1 MPEKLPHIFLKG
13 LAEPNKIRGQKS
25 PQGSKIPVRTSKS
38 HAQELLKTY
47 QTLVTSFSNRKIE
60 EIGEV
65 EPTQGVYVEF
75 SGLPEHDLAW
85 DRLDKSGLKLLNTKL
100 HEDKAQYATVFI
112 SSDKL
117 EVFNKK
123 IDSYLDSYDEAI
135 SEQKN
140 PKQKYL
146 IESIEQIHQATVE
159 SIIVDGVAPGKTE
172 KWFEVWL
179 IAKKESA
186 NDKFEEFRKVTRA
199 LQIVTSGS
207 YIVFPDRIVTLAKV
221 SNDSIVKILEY
232 QADVAELR
240 EVKAL
245 ASFWDRMEASEQV
258 DWAKDL
264 YERLTI
270 DNKNNVY
277 ICLLDTGVNNEHILL
292 KEFLSDKDSISYDPS
307 WSTVDKDGHGTNM
320 AGIACYGDMVNILE
334 TSEPVIINHQL
345 ESVKV
350 TPDSGK
356 NPEELLAK
364 ITMDSI
370 SSIEILEPMRR
381 RFFCSSSTS
390 DASLCVGNPSSWSG
404 AIDQLCFG
412 TLDGHK
418 RLFIQ
423 AAGNLHDEEAI
434 SYPFVNLASK
444 IEDPCQAWNSVV
456 IGGYTEKISIDD
468 DLYHGCRV
476 IAPKG
481 GLCPAS
487 KTSSTWTR
495 RWPIKPDVVF
505 EGGNLAVCSDMVTK
519 AADLSLLTTSHQ
531 PMKRQFDAFYATSAA
546 TAEAANFVAKLT
558 NDYPDA
564 WPETLRGL
572 LVHSADWTE
581 EMYKQAEADPSN
593 RKSDPTRMLLRMFGY
608 GVPSYEKASYCISNR
623 LVMISEASLKPF
635 VLEEGKSSVS
645 MNEMHIYELPWP
657 VDVLESLGDT
667 EVKLRITLSYYVDPS
682 PDNIGWQSNN
692 GYPSH
697 RLKFDMNTPLE
708 EKEKFI
714 LRIGKDSDE
723 KPDTSNNST
732 RWAVGPQ
739 ERNRGSVNSDIWIGP
754 ASEISKCG
762 IIAVY
767 PASGWW
773 KNRKHLEM
781 YDNEARYSIIISI
794 ETPVLEESIYDFV
807 DNIVR
812 NKQSIVI

>member
-1 MPEKLPHIFLKG
+1 MSEKLPHIFLKDAASPRNYVG
-13 LAEPNKIRGQKS
+13 TGGGQTNYPS
-25 PQGSKIPVRTSKS
+25 RSSKT
-38 HAQELLKTY
+38 HAQTLLRTY
-47 QTLVTSFSNRKIE
+47 QGLVTSFNSRQLEKI
-60 EIGEV
+60 GDV
-65 EPTQGVYVEF
+65 EPAKGTYAEFIGV
-75 SGLPEHDLAW
+75 PEHDLAW
-85 DRLDKSGLKLLNTKL
+85 DRLDKSGLKLLNTKV

-112 SSDKL
+112 PSDKL

-123 IDSYLDSYDEAI
+123 IDAYLESYDEAV
-135 SEQKN
+135 SKQKN
-140 PKQKYL
+140 PKQKDL
-146 IESIEQIHQATVE
+146 IESIEQIHLATVE

-245 ASFWDRMEASEQV
+245 AGFWDSMEASEQV

-264 YERLTI
+264 YERLII
-270 DNKNNVY
+270 DNTNNVY
-277 ICLLDTGVNNEHILL
+277 ICLLDTGVNNEHLLL
-292 KEFLSDKDSISYDPS
+292 KDFLNDKDSISYDPT
-307 WSTVDKDGHGTNM
+307 WSTADKIGHGTNM

-334 TSEPVIINHQL
+334 VSDPVEINHQL
-345 ESVKV
+345 ESVKI
-350 TPDSGK
+350 TSDTER
-356 NPEELLAK
+356 NPEELFAK

-370 SSIEILEPMRR
+370 YSIEILEPMRR
-381 RFFCSSSTS
+381 RLFCSSSTS

-412 TLDGHK
+412 TLDGRK

-423 AAGNLHDEEAI
+423 AAGNIQDSEAI
-434 SYPFVNLASK
+434 GYLGVNITSK

-456 IGGYTEKISIDD
+456 IGAYTGKISIYDD
-468 DLYHGCRV
+468 SYNGCKV

-495 RWPIKPDVVF
+495 KWPIKPDVVF
-505 EGGNLAVCSDMVTK
+505 EGGNLAECSGLVSK
-519 AADLSLLTTSHQ
+519 VADLSLLTTSHK
-531 PMKRQFDAFYATSAA
+531 PMSNQFEYFYATSAA
-546 TAEAANFVAKLT
+546 TAEASNFVARLT

-581 EMYKQAEADPSN
+581 EMYKQAGVDPTN
-593 RKSDPTRMLLRMFGY
+593 RKSEPTRMLLRMFGY

-635 VLEEGKSSVS
+635 VLEEGKPNVS
-645 MNEMHIYELPWP
+645 MNEMHVYELPWP
-657 VDVLESLGDT
+657 VDVLESLGDK
-667 EVKLRITLSYYVDPS
+667 EVKLRITLSYYIDPS

-708 EKEKFI
+708 SKDDFI
-714 LRIGKDSDE
+714 IRIGKDTDD
-723 KPDTSNNST
+723 KPNTTNDSN
-732 RWAVGPQ
+732 RWIVGIR
-739 ERNRGSVNSDIWIGP
+739 ERNRGSVNSDIWVGP
-754 ASEISKCG
+754 ASEIAQCG

-781 YDNEARYSIIISI
+781 YNNEARYSLIVSI
-794 ETPVLEESIYDFV
+794 ETPTAENNVYASVANMLTIKHGIEV
-807 DNIVR
+807 
-812 NKQSIVI
+812 